1 MDLWCGFHTFR
12 IRECQV
18 RFPEMCVTW
27 SRCVVNI
34 INSACI
40 CLLFRGFCNFDSTST
55 KEKQQTDHFRSF
67 QGKLRSSPSQ
77 LWSAAE
83 AIFRVS
89 GLSLLS
95 LPVICN
101 ILAKRMLWKCSNK
114 CVRWKCPE
122 SMICSQTSHLAH
134 AINGEWPHELTWSMR
149 IPEKTL
155 GWDQKDWS
163 LLRVDLNL
171 FHLLFR
177 LQCESKSPLALRPV
191 EQTEG
196 PCKIC
201 FSWETAI
208 TAICLPENLLSWVF
222 CSLPGAIGISWV
234 RIMDTFS

>member
-40 CLLFRGFCNFDSTST
+40 CLQFRSFCNFDATST
-55 KEKQQTDHFRSF
+55 KEKQQPIISDLFKASFGLPHRSF
-67 QGKLRSSPSQ
+67 G
-77 LWSAAE
+77 SAAE

-101 ILAKRMLWKCSNK
+101 ILAKRMLRKSSNK

-134 AINGEWPHELTWSMR
+134 AINGEWPHELSEAWGSQR
-149 IPEKTL
+149 RLWAEIKKTEAFCVL
-155 GWDQKDWS
+155 IWIYFTYCFVRS
-163 LLRVDLNL
+163 VRARV
-171 FHLLFR
+171 R
-177 LQCESKSPLALRPV
+177 
-191 EQTEG
+191 
-196 PCKIC
+196 
-201 FSWETAI
+201 
-208 TAICLPENLLSWVF
+208 
-222 CSLPGAIGISWV
+222 
-234 RIMDTFS
+234 